1 MALIN
6 HLFCSAPP
14 VLRSL
19 RSFRRPPGA
28 RRGEGPAAPGRRGA
42 GSRDGATSTRD
53 SPGEG
58 SASHLRPTGEFCGNS
73 YKSPLMVNPYKVV
86 PQFVSVQLVNI
97 SPISLWFMAD
107 INIVFMGFI
116 SQLITGGHH
125 PVRPKDW
132 GILWR
137 RFGYNRFM
145 RILQPHISSG

>member
-14 VLRSL
+14 ALRSL

-73 YKSPLMVNPYKVV
+73 YKSPLLMVNPYKMV
-86 PQFVSVQLVNI
+86 PQFVSVQLVYKSNFTMVYGRYKYSI
-97 SPISLWFMAD
+97 HGVYKRTY
-107 INIVFMGFI
+107 N
-116 SQLITGGHH
+116 
-125 PVRPKDW
+125 W
-132 GILWR
+132 GA
-137 RFGYNRFM
+137 
-145 RILQPHISSG
+145 SSCEAQGLGDSVEEIWVQ